1 MPPAKP
7 DSSILNPIFD
17 NTQVPHQALLV
28 VRDPVSF
35 SGRPVFREIIRRALA
50 RGETIT
56 VIGILNPPEDYLP
69 LHASGVNKLDLTGS
83 VPGYSST
90 STASD
95 IKKQI
100 LSTYQSGQIF
110 IDALDVL
117 AEDYSAASVVSL
129 LRSLLETIKLLKAPS
144 RLVLLLPSLSVLSH
158 ITPPTFH
165 PTLTLLTPHPP
176 PLLTY
181 LSKLYLSPISSS
193 PSANYWMILENAT
206 KRETGKELAL
216 RGEEGL
222 EVSTGSSWGVGSG
235 CVQVLVRK
243 ATGGMKGISRSL
255 EALSPT
261 SSQSLST
268 VPLSSLVP
276 LNPLRHSSTGPPPT
290 ANNPSTSTAQT
301 HAELDLPFNL
311 SLTDSQRRQ
320 RDSVPIPYAH
330 EGEGASGDLVWE
342 DEEETDDEEI

>member
-1 MPPAKP
+1 MPPAKQ
-7 DSSILNPIFD
+7 DSSILNPVLD
-17 NTQVPHQALLV
+17 NTQIPHQALLV

-35 SGRPVFREIIRRALA
+35 SGRPVFKEIIRRALS
-50 RGETIT
+50 RGEEIT
-56 VIGILNPPEDYLP
+56 VVGILNPPENYLP
-69 LHASGVNKLDLTGS
+69 KNATGVNTLDMTDS

-95 IKKQI
+95 VRQRI
-100 LSTYQSGQIF
+100 LSTYRSGQIF

-117 AEDYSAASVVSL
+117 AEDYSAASAVSL
-129 LRSLLETIKLLKAPS
+129 LRSLLETIRSLKAPS
-144 RLVLLLPSLSVLSH
+144 RLVLLLPSSSVLSH

-176 PLLTY
+176 PLLAY
-181 LSKLYLSPISSS
+181 LSKLYLSPISTS
-193 PSANYWMILENAT
+193 PSANFWMILENAT

-222 EVSTGSSWGVGSG
+222 EVRMGSSWGTGSG

-261 SSQSLST
+261 SSQSLSLAL
-268 VPLSSLVP
+268 LSSLIP
-276 LNPLRHSSTGPPPT
+276 LNPVRYSSSAPPPT
-290 ANNPSTSTAQT
+290 VSPSSNSTAQT